1 MKEIL
6 NGRMVADL
14 LQDNL
19 KEKVAALPFK
29 PTLVVVLVGNDP
41 ASEIYVRNKKR
52 ACEKVGIISK
62 EIKLPETTTQEA
74 LLKIIAELNLEKEV
88 DGILVQLPLPKQ
100 IDEAK
105 IIAAINPLKDV
116 DGFHPENVGNLFL
129 GHPTFI
135 SATPKGIMLLLN
147 HYHLSVAGKTAVVV
161 GRSNIVGKPMG
172 QLLLQENATVIMTH
186 SQTKNLKEMT
196 RLGDILVVAV
206 GKRHL
211 ITEDFVKEGAI
222 VIDVGMNRDE
232 KGKLSGDVDFE
243 NVKEKASFITPVP
256 KGVGPMTITALLEQT
271 VAGAVKRRG
280 DFS

>member
-129 GHPTFI
+129 GHPTFVP
-135 SATPKGIMLLLN
+135 ATPKGIMLLLN

-271 VAGAVKRRG
+271 VQGAVKRRG

>member
-105 IIAAINPLKDV
+105 IIAAISPLKDV

-129 GHPTFI
+129 GRPTFI
-135 SATPKGIMLLLN
+135 PATPKGIMLLLN
-147 HYHLSVAGKTAVVV
+147 HYHLSIAGKTAVVV

-271 VAGAVKRRG
+271 VQGAVKRRG

>member
-135 SATPKGIMLLLN
+135 PATPKGIMLLLN

>member
-129 GHPTFI
+129 GHPTFVP
-135 SATPKGIMLLLN
+135 ATPKGIMLLLN

>member
-135 SATPKGIMLLLN
+135 PATPKGIMLLLN
-147 HYHLSVAGKTAVVV
+147 HYQLSVAGKTAVVV

-271 VAGAVKRRG
+271 VQGAVKRRG

>member
-135 SATPKGIMLLLN
+135 PATPKGIMLLLN

-206 GKRHL
+206 GKKHL

-271 VAGAVKRRG
+271 VQGAVKRRG

>member
-62 EIKLPETTTQEA
+62 EINLPETTTQEA

-135 SATPKGIMLLLN
+135 PATPKGIMLLLN

>member
-1 MKEIL
+1 
-6 NGRMVADL
+6 MVADL

-135 SATPKGIMLLLN
+135 PATPKGIMLLLN

>member
-105 IIAAINPLKDV
+105 IIAAISPLKDV

-135 SATPKGIMLLLN
+135 PATPKGIMLLLN

>member
-52 ACEKVGIISK
+52 ACKKVGIISK

-135 SATPKGIMLLLN
+135 PATPKGIMLLLN

>member
-135 SATPKGIMLLLN
+135 PATPKGIMLLLN

-271 VAGAVKRRG
+271 VQGAVKRRG

>member
-1 MKEIL
+1 
-6 NGRMVADL
+6 MVADL

-135 SATPKGIMLLLN
+135 PATPKGIMLLLN

-271 VAGAVKRRG
+271 VQGAVKRRG